1 MDWNAKYLS
10 ALLLITPVDQ
20 RMMDFQYE
28 SMLLSST
35 IDHMAAL
42 KATYL
47 NWKCYDEVYLKT
59 IFCSTK
65 YFKDSLLLN
74 VVVQRWCR

>member
-47 NWKCYDEVYLKT
+47 N
-59 IFCSTK
+59 
-65 YFKDSLLLN
+65 
-74 VVVQRWCR
+74 